1 MPFLFVAGG
10 VPAFRVA
17 GAEACLRPA
26 VFFWAA
32 AVRSEG
38 SGVPAVCSAVGSGVG
53 EVSSGKVVLH
63 VMSLETKK
71 FSLAGRESQ
80 AYNTSVIRTLPAA
93 CCVAPVAVQ
102 DRYRSGRRFDNESGQ
117 PPHNPNSSQ

>member
-1 MPFLFVAGG
+1 MPFLAAGDAPAFKVGG
-10 VPAFRVA
+10 VGACFR
-17 GAEACLRPA
+17 LA

-38 SGVPAVCSAVGSGVG
+38 SGVGAVSGAVESGVG

-71 FSLAGRESQ
+71 FSLAGR
-80 AYNTSVIRTLPAA
+80 
-93 CCVAPVAVQ
+93 
-102 DRYRSGRRFDNESGQ
+102 
-117 PPHNPNSSQ
+117 